1 MKKVTRFRLRKDDLI
16 NKRARIISL
25 IIKKTKQISFHS
37 NSLIKSFNKENIFD
51 SKKTLDSKCSFFIYY
66 LSQTTNHLILHSYR

>member
-37 NSLIKSFNKENIFD
+37 NSLIKSFNMENIFD
-51 SKKTLDSKCSFFIYY
+51 SKKLLQVNVAFY
-66 LSQTTNHLILHSYR
+66 LFSLAIL

>member
-25 IIKKTKQISFHS
+25 IIKKTKQISFQS
-37 NSLIKSFNKENIFD
+37 NSLIKFFNMENIFD
-51 SKKTLDSKCSFFIYY
+51 SKKTIASKCSFLTYPF
-66 LSQTTNHLILHSYR
+66 SQTTDHLILNSYR

>member
-25 IIKKTKQISFHS
+25 IIKKTRTISFHY
-37 NSLIKSFNKENIFD
+37 NSLIKSFNMENIFY
-51 SKKTLDSKCSFFIYY
+51 SKQTIASKCIFVESNIFSM
-66 LSQTTNHLILHSYR
+66 LKDLINELE